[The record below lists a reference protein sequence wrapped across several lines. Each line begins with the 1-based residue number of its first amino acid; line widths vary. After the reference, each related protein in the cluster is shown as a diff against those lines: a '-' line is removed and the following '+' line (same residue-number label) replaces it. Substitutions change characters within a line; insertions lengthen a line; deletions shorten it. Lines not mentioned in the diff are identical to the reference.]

1 LEDSKQMIH
10 ISRNANTTS
19 FTTSDE
25 EEEEE
30 EEAD

>member
-1 LEDSKQMIH
+1 LEDSKQMIR

-19 FTTSDE
+19 FATSDE

-30 EEAD
+30 EAY

>member
-1 LEDSKQMIH
+1 LEDSEQMIH

-19 FTTSDE
+19 FATSDE

-30 EEAD
+30 EEAY